1 MVVVQAS
8 HERFDAGMIRVG
20 DYSREL
26 VSYET
31 RYVTAFDQVT
41 IFVMA
46 YGLDVV
52 SCSLRR
58 AYDMPCV
65 VSYDKDPLVSAA
77 STGGAS

>member
-1 MVVVQAS
+1 MVVVQAP
-8 HERFDAGMIRVG
+8 HERFYAGIVG
-20 DYSREL
+20 VRDYSREL

-46 YGLDVV
+46 HGLDIV

-58 AYDMPCV
+58 ANYMPCV
-65 VSYDKDPLVSAA
+65 ISYDKDPLVSAA
-77 STGGAS
+77 STGAAS

>member
-8 HERFDAGMIRVG
+8 HERFYASMVGVG

-52 SCSLRR
+52 PCSLRR
-58 AYDMPCV
+58 AYYMPCV
-65 VSYDKDPLVSAA
+65 ISNDKDPLVSIT